1 MNRGQSTR
9 SRKILQGTAYALAL
23 GLLVASIW
31 YAVQDQRAEDW
42 NALLD
47 AEPGMLFALFAAVVI
62 SAVVIP
68 GFQFWLVTRP
78 FVSTQPL
85 GVGLMQALL
94 AASSLL
100 NYTPI
105 KAGLIGRVGYLKQYH
120 GVGLRAAALT
130 HLLIGA
136 MLVAAVLTIFLAT
149 AWSSVFDAFWWALV
163 AAGLA
168 AFALLAAFGLRAVLP
183 GNMPVD
189 PRLQNS
195 LYWATCYLFVC
206 LLVQVAALF
215 AAALR
220 WWLVFRI
227 LGHPIS
233 AVDAWLAAILHT
245 FSIMLGPANGLGLR
259 EWLIGIAS
267 QQGWL
272 SDTLG
277 ADIGT
282 GLTAALAD
290 RAVEAVV
297 LITCGLIGLWFLRR
311 LIRSESAMPAASFPE
326 ES

>member
-1 MNRGQSTR
+1 MSAR
-9 SRKILQGTAYALAL
+9 
-23 GLLVASIW
+23 
-31 YAVQDQRAEDW
+31 QRARYDRLMGASVRPHCMW
-42 NALLD
+42 
-47 AEPGMLFALFAAVVI
+47 FA
-62 SAVVIP
+62 
-68 GFQFWLVTRP
+68 W
-78 FVSTQPL
+78 
-85 GVGLMQALL
+85 
-94 AASSLL
+94 
-100 NYTPI
+100 
-105 KAGLIGRVGYLKQYH
+105 
-120 GVGLRAAALT
+120 
-130 HLLIGA
+130 
-136 MLVAAVLTIFLAT
+136 
-149 AWSSVFDAFWWALV
+149 
-163 AAGLA
+163 
-168 AFALLAAFGLRAVLP
+168 LAAFGLRAVLP

-227 LGHPIS
+227 LDRPIS

-290 RAVEAVV
+290 RAVESVV

-311 LIRSESAMPAASFPE
+311 LIRIQSAKPAASLPE